1 MFSKKRTP
9 MRKQRELNQSRRL
22 VAASALMRNDGV
34 DAYEAVMKATA
45 HLHEDDRGDVMSR
58 MYVAI

>member
-1 MFSKKRTP
+1 
-9 MRKQRELNQSRRL
+9 
-22 VAASALMRNDGV
+22 MRNDGV

-58 MYVAI
+58 MYVAIGEGCQRRRHGRVH